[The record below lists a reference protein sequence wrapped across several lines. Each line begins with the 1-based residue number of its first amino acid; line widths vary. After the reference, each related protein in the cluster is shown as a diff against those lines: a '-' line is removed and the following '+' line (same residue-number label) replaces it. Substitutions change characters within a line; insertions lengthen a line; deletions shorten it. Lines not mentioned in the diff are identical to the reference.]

1 MQANAE
7 AGHRRR
13 GYPPALGLIAWVV
26 LLPLCLIGLGLWEQ
40 QRGAET
46 ASEYSQLKAT
56 LPTAIE
62 RARQAAAPKPG
73 SRPGF
78 VDAPMLS
85 ARLDLKRF
93 EEALPSVNRDEAIAR
108 ARPAMAWAVVLG
120 AALALVAGLVGLV
133 LSTCAGIA
141 ARRSRDWLVWGFAAI
156 RGLLP
161 FLLGFQLLGL
171 AVCALAATAFEASGL
186 WFMDHLSGN
195 AIKLAGAG
203 IILAGIAAYG
213 ALLAV
218 RGLRQ
223 VFALQTPDPIDVNG
237 RLVTQAEAPGLW
249 RFVRE
254 LARRQDSL
262 APDVIAVGLTEGFF
276 VTEAPVRLL
285 PEDRLLEGRTLYL
298 PAPFFG
304 LLDGREFAAII
315 GHELAHFSGQ
325 DTVYSRRFS
334 PIYRGLRRAM
344 MALQR
349 DKTDTFILFPAVR
362 LGFHAL
368 ETFDAAVGRWSRLR
382 ELEAD
387 RLGATVPGV
396 DAAASALL
404 RTSVVAPV
412 IGAGLQQA
420 FEGAAQAHPD
430 IVAEIGRLADAR
442 GFGEASAHLDD
453 RQPHPTDSHPPD
465 RMRIEALGVT
475 VDGTLLAHASRQ
487 PGQAERDLPV
497 SFFADWPRLCRQLSS
512 AFLVNA
518 ERHLAAETAFLK
530 ETAAAISTETTQL
543 HENGRVIAWTMGAL
557 IVIMAAFGACIVLFA
572 RQIGIGHDPNAQAI
586 ILAVLAAIIVLA
598 ALYGWWMLR
607 RSTSPFLTLTPDGF
621 ASPYLRDPVAWTDI
635 EAYRVTAGRSLT
647 LALKLL
653 DEAPLPVPAARLR
666 ASLDRRR
673 RILSLNTMG
682 ARGLKAQAYADM
694 IGRYIDAAR
703 ARAALMEKGG
713 R

>member
-1 MQANAE
+1 MLPNAG
-7 AGHRRR
+7 ASRRRR
-13 GYPPALGLIAWVV
+13 GLPPALGLITWVI
-26 LLPLCLIGLGLWEQ
+26 LLPLCLMGLGLCQ
-40 QRGAET
+40 LQRGTET
-46 ASEYSQLKAT
+46 ASEYAQLKAR
-56 LPTAIE
+56 LPNVIE

-73 SRPGF
+73 QRPDF
-78 VDAPMLS
+78 VDAPMLR
-85 ARLDLKRF
+85 ARFDLKRF
-93 EEALPSVNRDEAIAR
+93 EDALPAVNRDAGLAR
-108 ARPAMAWAVVLG
+108 ARPPAAWAVILG
-120 AALALVAGLVGLV
+120 AGLALVAGLIGLM
-133 LSTCAGIA
+133 LSFVAGIA
-141 ARRSRDWLVWGFAAI
+141 ARRSRDWLVRGFAVI

-186 WFMDHLSGN
+186 WFTDHLSGN

-203 IILAGIAAYG
+203 IVLAAVAAYG

-223 VFALQTPDPIDVNG
+223 VFALQSPDPIDVNG
-237 RLVTQAEAPGLW
+237 RLVTEADAPGLW

-262 APDVIAVGLTEGFF
+262 VPDVIAVGLTEGFF

-285 PEDRLLEGRTLYL
+285 PEDSVLEGRTLYL

-325 DTVYSRRFS
+325 DTVYSRRFA
-334 PIYRGLRRAM
+334 PIYRGLRRAL

-349 DKTDTFILFPAVR
+349 DETNTFVLLPAIR
-362 LGFHAL
+362 LGFHAV
-368 ETFDAAVGRWSRLR
+368 ETFDAAVGRWSQLR

-387 RLGATVPGV
+387 KRGATVAGA

-420 FEGAAQAHPD
+420 FEGAARAQPD

-442 GFGEASAHLDD
+442 GFGEARAHLDD

-475 VDGTLLAHASRQ
+475 VDGSLLAHASRR

-497 SFFADWPRLCRQLSS
+497 SFFSDWPGLCRQLSG
-512 AFLVNA
+512 AFLADA
-518 ERHLAAETAFLK
+518 ERHHAAETAFLQD
-530 ETAAAISTETTQL
+530 AASAVSMEATQL
-543 HENGRVIAWTMGAL
+543 HENGRVMAWTMGVL
-557 IVIMAAFGACIVLFA
+557 VVIMAAFGACIVLFA
-572 RQIGIGHDPNAQAI
+572 RQIGIGYDPRAQQI
-586 ILAVLAAIIVLA
+586 ILSVLAAIIALA
-598 ALYGWWMLR
+598 TLYGWWMLR
-607 RSTSPFLTLTPDGF
+607 RSASPFLILTPDGF
-621 ASPYLRDPVAWTDI
+621 ASPYLRDSVVWTDV

-647 LALKLL
+647 LALKLV
-653 DEAPLPVPAARLR
+653 DEAPLPRAAARFR
-666 ASLDRRR
+666 ARLDRRK

-682 ARGLKAQAYADM
+682 ARGLKAQAYADL

-703 ARAALMEKGG
+703 ARTALAEKSG